1 MTDSDENYFEL
12 FNRDYIEE
20 NFYIDHE
27 EQKIY
32 KKSHNY
38 EINLFADL
46 KNKYNGNYII
56 KGIEENKLSQF
67 EFKKFNVEFNIQ
79 EQEIGEFKFGVDK
92 IIEAFEQKT
101 HVSTGYKLVIKINGI
116 IIHSY
121 EACTDDYKYGTHEE
135 HIENIKKVIKQKQI
149 IYTKFLYY
157 VDSLKTI
164 QTKQT
169 KLTTSNVAEQ
179 SYFLVPPPPLVSAQA
194 GGLKKFN

>member
-32 KKSHNY
+32 KKSDNY
-38 EINLFADL
+38 EIKLYADL
-46 KNKYNGNYII
+46 KNMYNDII
-56 KGIEENKLSQF
+56 KDIKENKLSQF
-67 EFKKFNVEFNIQ
+67 KFKFKDFNVEFDIQ

-101 HVSTGYKLVIKINGI
+101 HVSTGYKLVIKINEI

-157 VDSLKTI
+157 VDLLK
-164 QTKQT
+164 TKQT
-169 KLTTSNVAEQ
+169 KQTTSNVAEQ
-179 SYFLVPPPPLVSAQA
+179 SYFLVPPLPLVSAQA